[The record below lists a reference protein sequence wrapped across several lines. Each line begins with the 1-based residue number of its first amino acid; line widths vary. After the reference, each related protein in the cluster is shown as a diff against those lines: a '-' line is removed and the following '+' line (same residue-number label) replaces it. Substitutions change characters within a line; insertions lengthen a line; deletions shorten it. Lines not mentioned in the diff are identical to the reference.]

1 MAYTNSPLVNYTKLS
16 PNHSGQRTHKIDR
29 ISPHCVVGQCSV
41 ETLGSIFYP
50 SSRQA
55 SCQYGIGYDGRVGMY
70 CEEKNRSWCT
80 SSNANDQR
88 AITIEVASDT
98 THPYAMKD
106 AAYKKLIELCIDICK
121 RNGATKLI
129 WFADKNKSLNYEPKN
144 GEMVIT
150 VHRWFANKS
159 CPGDWLYS
167 RLGDLAAKV
176 TAALN
181 PSQSS
186 TDKNETANKV
196 LYKVQVGAFKNET
209 NANNLKKELESKGF
223 QTYKVKINGY
233 WKIQLGAF
241 SKKSNAEALLT
252 KVKNAG
258 YKDAFITVVGNE
270 TKPVTG
276 GSSTSNA
283 TQTKPATTQKI
294 KEKDTV
300 RVKKGAKTY
309 TGGNLAD
316 FVYTRDHI
324 VSELSGKRA
333 VITYGGEVVA
343 AVNVDNLTLVKKN
356 AGTSSNSSATKTFHK
371 NDKVRVVKGA
381 KSYTGGGLADFVYS
395 TVYTVLEEPSGDRV
409 VIGIN
414 GQVTAAVNA
423 KNLYKA

>member
-55 SCQYGIGYDGRVGMY
+55 SCQYGIGPDGRVGMY

-88 AITIEVASDT
+88 AVTIEVASDT

-106 AAYKKLIELCIDICK
+106 AAYNKLIELCIDICK
-121 RNGATKLI
+121 RNGATKLL
-129 WFADKNKSLNYEPKN
+129 WFADKTKSLNYEPKE
-144 GEMVIT
+144 GEMVLT

-167 RLGDLAAKV
+167 RLGDVAAKV

-181 PSQSS
+181 PSQSN
-186 TDKNETANKV
+186 TGKDDAANGV

-223 QTYKVKINGY
+223 QTYKVKIDGY

-241 SKKSNAEALLT
+241 SKKPNAEALLT

-258 YKDAFITVVGNE
+258 YKDAFIAVVGKE
-270 TKPVTG
+270 TKPVTDG
-276 GSSTSNA
+276 SSNSSSTS
-283 TQTKPATTQKI
+283 TQTKPSTTQKI
-294 KEKDTV
+294 EEKDTV
-300 RVKKGAKTY
+300 RVNKGAKTY

-316 FVYTRDHI
+316 FVYARDHI

-343 AVNVDNLTLVKKN
+343 AVNVDNLTLVKKHT
-356 AGTSSNSSATKTFHK
+356 GTSSSSTKTFHK

-381 KSYTGGGLADFVYS
+381 KSYTGGGLADFVYT